1 MKLVI
6 NSFITIKQKGV
17 IVFLKAFLNFFLI
30 LYYKKFLSSTLIKK
44 KIFNFKMLLNPF
56 DKGISRTLILFG
68 VRELDHKKILELA
81 ETNTKLRKI
90 INLLGKEEKQKTNHI
105 QILIFEDGTIEKRIV
120 IE

>member
-44 KIFNFKMLLNPF
+44 KNF
-56 DKGISRTLILFG
+56 
-68 VRELDHKKILELA
+68 
-81 ETNTKLRKI
+81 
-90 INLLGKEEKQKTNHI
+90 
-105 QILIFEDGTIEKRIV
+105 
-120 IE
+120 